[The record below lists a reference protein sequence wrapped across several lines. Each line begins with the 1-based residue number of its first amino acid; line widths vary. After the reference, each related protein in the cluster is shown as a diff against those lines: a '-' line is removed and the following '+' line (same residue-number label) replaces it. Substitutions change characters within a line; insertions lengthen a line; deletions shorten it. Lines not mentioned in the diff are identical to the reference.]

1 MQFTHMFLKIIAVLD
16 MMPRGLL
23 NKYLSTSLYGL
34 TFQNTAIF
42 NVTAMRTTNLTQ
54 MFFPP
59 PEWYHKYHLLV

>member
-1 MQFTHMFLKIIAVLD
+1 

-23 NKYLSTSLYGL
+23 NKHLSTSLYGL